1 MDVLGWI
8 YCVSLKNLLQNDVPW
23 GAQRTCDSP
32 SLLLMSGG
40 KGANITKK
48 FDGMPRQM
56 IEDAVIELDS
66 LLFMG

>member
-8 YCVSLKNLLQNDVPW
+8 HYVSLEEPHPTTPW
-23 GAQRTCDSP
+23 WAQRTCDSP
-32 SLLLMSGG
+32 RLLLLCGG
-40 KGANITKK
+40 KGTNITKK

-56 IEDAVIELDS
+56 IEDVVIELDS